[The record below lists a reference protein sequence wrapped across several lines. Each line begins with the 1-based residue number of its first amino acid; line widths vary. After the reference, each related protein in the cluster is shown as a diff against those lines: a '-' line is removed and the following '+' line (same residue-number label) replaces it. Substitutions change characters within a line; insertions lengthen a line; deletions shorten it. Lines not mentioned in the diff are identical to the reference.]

1 MCAHG
6 REANTYKICASP
18 FLKEFC
24 TRESASVSEAHWF
37 VSPRNRSVRGSFKPP
52 RAPRVRSGFEQRLIS
67 LRQKSE
73 FKFPP
78 KIWSARSAVCSAFP
92 PQNPDSARIRHAPR
106 GSSFANTIMN
116 NHTKK
121 FFIYTRKSTD
131 TEDRQVRSISDQLAE
146 LKSLAIKENIDVV
159 DVFVEKQTAKIP
171 GRPVFNEMLLR
182 IEQGEANGIL
192 AWHPDR
198 LARNSVDGGKIIYLL
213 DTGKIAELKFPTFW
227 CDPTPQG
234 KFMLSIAFS
243 QSKYYVDNLSENIK
257 RGHRN
262 KVKDGIWPQMAPL
275 GYVNKNR
282 KIVPDE
288 NIAPLIKK
296 TFEAYSSGSFT
307 LRQLRDKFNELG
319 LKRKS
324 GKELAVSNYQKLLKN
339 PIYTGLMLYNGEIH
353 EGKHEPIITKKLFDL
368 CQEVMMRKSK
378 PKTPK
383 LKPYVYRGF
392 FRCGECGC
400 FITTET
406 QKGHNYLRCTKRKN
420 PCSQKYTREE
430 IITSEIQKEIKKVSL
445 PDDWAKWMLVENE
458 KDKLVE
464 AQSST
469 LFADST
475 KADISLLDSKIEKLM
490 NAYLENALSLDEYR
504 DMKNKLVNEKQL
516 LKEKLS
522 AFEQK
527 ANNRFELTEKFLK
540 YNIEL
545 ANEGIN
551 EEKLHL
557 FKKVGSNFII
567 EARTVL
573 FEPRGAWK
581 ILSDS
586 EFFEGNAGVS
596 ALRADPISGSDSDF
610 QFWRA
615 TWVKYPHVQA
625 L

>member
-1 MCAHG
+1 
-6 REANTYKICASP
+6 
-18 FLKEFC
+18 
-24 TRESASVSEAHWF
+24 
-37 VSPRNRSVRGSFKPP
+37 
-52 RAPRVRSGFEQRLIS
+52 
-67 LRQKSE
+67 
-73 FKFPP
+73 
-78 KIWSARSAVCSAFP
+78 
-92 PQNPDSARIRHAPR
+92 
-106 GSSFANTIMN
+106 MN
-116 NHTKK
+116 NHTRK

-146 LKSLAIKENIDVV
+146 LKQLALKEDIDVV
-159 DVFVEKQTAKIP
+159 DIFVEKQTAKIP
-171 GRPVFNEMLLR
+171 GRPVFDEMLLR
-182 IEQGEANGIL
+182 IEQNEANGIL

-227 CDPTPQG
+227 CDTTPQG
-234 KFMLSIAFS
+234 KFMLSIAFP

-257 RGHRN
+257 RGKRN

-275 GYVNKNR
+275 GYINEGG
-282 KIVPDE
+282 KIVVDE

-339 PIYTGLMLYNGEIH
+339 P
-353 EGKHEPIITKKLFDL
+353 
-368 CQEVMMRKSK
+368 
-378 PKTPK
+378 
-383 LKPYVYRGF
+383 
-392 FRCGECGC
+392 
-400 FITTET
+400 
-406 QKGHNYLRCTKRKN
+406 
-420 PCSQKYTREE
+420 CSQKYTREE

-445 PDDWAKWMLVENE
+445 PDDWAKWMLAENE

-464 AQSST
+464 VQSST

-490 NAYLENALSLDEYR
+490 DAYLENALSLDEYR
-504 DMKNKLVNEKQL
+504 NMKNKLVNEKQL

-557 FKKVGSNFII
+557 YKKVGSNFQIKD
-567 EARTVL
+567 RTIF
-573 FEPRGAWK
+573 FEPRGAWR
-581 ILSDS
+581 ILLDS
-586 EFFEGNAGVS
+586 EFGGWNAEQT
-596 ALRADPISGSDSDF
+596 ALRADNIFGGNLNSE
-610 QFWRA
+610 FWRC
-615 TWVKYPHVQA
+615 VLNEVRMYFELNPDDQ
-625 L
+625 

>member
-1 MCAHG
+1 MG
-6 REANTYKICASP
+6 
-18 FLKEFC
+18 
-24 TRESASVSEAHWF
+24 
-37 VSPRNRSVRGSFKPP
+37 
-52 RAPRVRSGFEQRLIS
+52 
-67 LRQKSE
+67 
-73 FKFPP
+73 
-78 KIWSARSAVCSAFP
+78 SARSADTNVFP
-92 PQNPDSARIRHAPR
+92 PQNPESERIRHAER

-116 NHTKK
+116 NQTKK

-131 TEDRQVRSISDQLAE
+131 DKDRQVRSISDQLAE
-146 LKSLAIKENIDVV
+146 LKDLALKEQLEVI

-171 GRPVFNEMLLR
+171 GRPVFNEMLER
-182 IEQGEANGIL
+182 MEKGEASGIL

-198 LARNSVDGGKIIYLL
+198 LARNSVDGGKIIYLV
-213 DTGKIAELKFPTFW
+213 DTEVIKDLKFSTFW
-227 CDPTPQG
+227 FDPTPQG

-307 LRQLRDKFNELG
+307 LRQLRDKFNGLG

-353 EGKHEPIITKKLFDL
+353 EGKHEPIITKKLFDSV
-368 CQEVMMRKSK
+368 QGVMMRKSK
-378 PKTPK
+378 PHSKG
-383 LKPYVYRGF
+383 LKPFLYRGF

-445 PDDWAKWMLVENE
+445 PDDWAKWMLAENE
-458 KDKLVE
+458 KDKLAE

-469 LFADST
+469 LFADKT

-504 DMKNKLVNEKQL
+504 DMKSKFVNEKQL

-573 FEPRGAWK
+573 FEPRSAWR

-586 EFFEGNAGVS
+586 GFCGGNTFVS
-596 ALRADPISGSDSDF
+596 ALRADPISASDSDF
-610 QFWRA
+610 QFWRD
-615 TWVKYPHVQA
+615 TWVKC

>member
-1 MCAHG
+1 
-6 REANTYKICASP
+6 
-18 FLKEFC
+18 
-24 TRESASVSEAHWF
+24 
-37 VSPRNRSVRGSFKPP
+37 
-52 RAPRVRSGFEQRLIS
+52 
-67 LRQKSE
+67 
-73 FKFPP
+73 
-78 KIWSARSAVCSAFP
+78 
-92 PQNPDSARIRHAPR
+92 
-106 GSSFANTIMN
+106 MN
-116 NHTKK
+116 NQTKK

-131 TEDRQVRSISDQLAE
+131 DKDRQVRSISDQLAE
-146 LKSLAIKENIDVV
+146 LKSLALKEQLEVV

-171 GRPVFNEMLLR
+171 GRPVFNEMLER
-182 IEQGEANGIL
+182 MEAGEASGIL

-198 LARNSVDGGKIIYLL
+198 LARNSVDGGKIIYLV
-213 DTGKIAELKFPTFW
+213 DTEIIQDLKFSTFW
-227 CDPTPQG
+227 FDPTPQG

-296 TFEAYSSGSFT
+296 TFEVYSSGSFT
-307 LRQLRDKFNELG
+307 LRELRDKFNGLG

-353 EGKHEPIITKKLFDL
+353 EGKHEPIITKKLFDSV
-368 CQEVMMRKSK
+368 QEVMMRKSK
-378 PKTPK
+378 PKSRG
-383 LKPYVYRGF
+383 LKPFLYRGF

-445 PDDWAKWMLVENE
+445 PDDWAKWMLAENE
-458 KDKLVE
+458 KDKLAE
-464 AQSST
+464 AQSSA

-475 KADISLLDSKIEKLM
+475 KAEISLLDSKIEKLM
-490 NAYLENALSLDEYR
+490 NAYLESALSLEEYR
-504 DMKNKLVNEKQL
+504 DAKSALVNQKQL

-557 FKKVGSNFII
+557 FKKVGSNFQIKD
-567 EARTVL
+567 RTVL
-573 FEPRGAWK
+573 FEPRGAWRT
-581 ILSDS
+581 LLDS
-586 EFFEGNAGVS
+586 GFFGGNS
-596 ALRADPISGSDSDF
+596 EQTALRADHIFGSETEIQNWRRGRDSNPRSLAGHTHSKRAPSTTRPPLPIGVTSLTPDQKFCSIINCKSPQRRQKSCPSQNQAPVSERSNSPDTPWADF
-610 QFWRA
+610 QTKRKSPP
-615 TWVKYPHVQA
+615 TERLH
-625 L
+625 LELC

>member
-1 MCAHG
+1 M
-6 REANTYKICASP
+6 EAKNGVGAKRRHKRIPAKNS
-18 FLKEFC
+18 
-24 TRESASVSEAHWF
+24 RI
-37 VSPRNRSVRGSFKPP
+37 
-52 RAPRVRSGFEQRLIS
+52 QR
-67 LRQKSE
+67 
-73 FKFPP
+73 FF
-78 KIWSARSAVCSAFP
+78 
-92 PQNPDSARIRHAPR
+92 HAPR
-106 GSSFANTIMN
+106 GSLVCQYNFMN
-116 NHTKK
+116 NHTRK

-146 LKSLAIKENIDVV
+146 LKELAVKEQIEVV
-159 DVFVEKQTAKIP
+159 DIFVEKQTAKAP

-213 DTGKIAELKFPTFW
+213 DTEKLAELKFPTFW

-257 RGHRN
+257 RGKRN
-262 KVKDGIWPQMAPL
+262 KVKDGIWPQMSPL
-275 GYVNKNR
+275 GYLNVGGR
-282 KIVPDE
+282 IIVDK

-307 LRQLRDKFNELG
+307 LRELRDKFNELG
-319 LKRKS
+319 LKRRS

-353 EGKHEPIITKKLFDL
+353 EGKHEPIITKKLFDSV
-368 CQEVMMRKSK
+368 QEVMTRKSK
-378 PKTPK
+378 PKSRG
-383 LKPYVYRGF
+383 LKPFLYRGF

-420 PCSQKYTREE
+420 PCEQKYIREE
-430 IITSEIQKEIKKVSL
+430 LITSQIQNEIKKVSL
-445 PDDWAKWMLVENE
+445 PDDWAKWMIAENS
-458 KDKLVE
+458 KDRQSEVK
-464 AQSST
+464 SST
-469 LFADST
+469 LFVQNT
-475 KADISLLDSKIEKLM
+475 KDEIFSIEKKIEKLM
-490 NAYLENALSLDEYR
+490 ALYLDNSLSLEEYR
-504 DMKNKLVNEKQL
+504 ETKNQLVNQKQL

-540 YNIEL
+540 YNMEL
-545 ANEGIN
+545 ANECTN

-557 FKKVGSNFII
+557 YKKSVRTFKLRIEPSFLSHAERGKTFEFGNSWRECVCVGASRRPHF
-567 EARTVL
+567 
-573 FEPRGAWK
+573 G
-581 ILSDS
+581 
-586 EFFEGNAGVS
+586 
-596 ALRADPISGSDSDF
+596 F
-610 QFWRA
+610 QFRFPILA
-615 TWVKYPHVQA
+615 EEVRFELTVRLPRLLFSRQVH
-625 L
+625 

>member
-1 MCAHG
+1 MG
-6 REANTYKICASP
+6 
-18 FLKEFC
+18 
-24 TRESASVSEAHWF
+24 
-37 VSPRNRSVRGSFKPP
+37 
-52 RAPRVRSGFEQRLIS
+52 
-67 LRQKSE
+67 
-73 FKFPP
+73 
-78 KIWSARSAVCSAFP
+78 SARSADTNVFP
-92 PQNPDSARIRHAPR
+92 PKNPESERVRHAPR

-116 NHTKK
+116 NQTKK

-131 TEDRQVRSISDQLAE
+131 DKDRQVRSISDQLAE
-146 LKSLAIKENIDVV
+146 LKSLALKEQIDVV

-171 GRPVFNEMLLR
+171 GRPVFNEMMLR
-182 IEQGEANGIL
+182 MEAGEASGIL

-198 LARNSVDGGKIIYLL
+198 LARNSVDGGKIIYLV
-213 DTGKIAELKFPTFW
+213 DTGVIVEMKFPTFW
-227 CDPTPQG
+227 FDPTPQG

-296 TFEAYSSGSFT
+296 TFEAYSTGNFT

-353 EGKHEPIITKKLFDL
+353 EGKHEPIITKKLFDSV
-368 CQEVMMRKSK
+368 QEVMMRKSK
-378 PKTPK
+378 PHSKG
-383 LKPYVYRGF
+383 LKPFLYRGF

-445 PDDWAKWMLVENE
+445 PDDWAKWMLAENE

-573 FEPRGAWK
+573 FEPRGAWRT
-581 ILSDS
+581 LSDS
-586 EFFEGNAGVS
+586 GFFGGNTFVS
-596 ALRADPISGSDSDF
+596 ALRADPISASDSDF
-610 QFWRA
+610 QFLRREGDSNSS
-615 TWVKYPHVQA
+615 
-625 L
+625 

>member
-1 MCAHG
+1 M
-6 REANTYKICASP
+6 
-18 FLKEFC
+18 
-24 TRESASVSEAHWF
+24 
-37 VSPRNRSVRGSFKPP
+37 
-52 RAPRVRSGFEQRLIS
+52 
-67 LRQKSE
+67 
-73 FKFPP
+73 
-78 KIWSARSAVCSAFP
+78 
-92 PQNPDSARIRHAPR
+92 
-106 GSSFANTIMN
+106 
-116 NHTKK
+116 NHTRK

-146 LKSLAIKENIDVV
+146 LKELALKENIEVA
-159 DVFVEKQTAKIP
+159 DVFVEKQTAKVP

-182 IEQGEANGIL
+182 IEQNEASGIL

-213 DTGKIAELKFPTFW
+213 DTGKITELKFPTFW

-257 RGHRN
+257 RGKRN
-262 KVKDGIWPQMAPL
+262 KVKDGIWPQMSPL
-275 GYVNKNR
+275 GYINENG
-282 KIVPDE
+282 KIVLDSE
-288 NIAPLIKK
+288 IAPLIKK

-339 PIYTGLMLYNGEIH
+339 PIYTGLMLYNGEIF
-353 EGKHEPIITKKLFDL
+353 EGKHEPIISKKLFDFV
-368 CQEVMMRKSK
+368 QEVMMRKSK
-378 PKTPK
+378 PKGK
-383 LKPYVYRGF
+383 GLKPFLYRGF

-420 PCSQKYTREE
+420 PCEQKYVREE
-430 IITSEIQKEIKKVSL
+430 LVTSQIQEEIKKVSL
-445 PDDWAKWMLVENE
+445 PLDWLSWMIEENR
-458 KDKLVE
+458 KDQSSE
-464 AQSST
+464 IQSST
-469 LFADST
+469 LFADNLR
-475 KADISLLDSKIEKLM
+475 AEISLLDSKIEKLM
-490 NAYLENALSLDEYR
+490 TAYLESALSLEEYR
-504 DMKNKLVNEKQL
+504 DAKSTLVASKQL

-581 ILSDS
+581 NLLNSGI
-586 EFFEGNAGVS
+586 FGGNAFVS
-596 ALRADPISGSDSDF
+596 ALRADPISASDSDF
-610 QFWRA
+610 QFWRKREDSNLRYGCPYA
-615 TWVKYPHVQA
+615 
-625 L
+625 

>member
-1 MCAHG
+1 MG
-6 REANTYKICASP
+6 
-18 FLKEFC
+18 
-24 TRESASVSEAHWF
+24 
-37 VSPRNRSVRGSFKPP
+37 
-52 RAPRVRSGFEQRLIS
+52 
-67 LRQKSE
+67 
-73 FKFPP
+73 
-78 KIWSARSAVCSAFP
+78 SARSADSNVFP
-92 PQNPDSARIRHAPR
+92 PKNPESERVRHAPR

-116 NHTKK
+116 NQTKK

-131 TEDRQVRSISDQLAE
+131 DKDRQVRSISDQLAE
-146 LKSLAIKENIDVV
+146 LKELALKEQLEVV

-171 GRPVFNEMLLR
+171 GRPVFNEM
-182 IEQGEANGIL
+182 IERMEAGEASGIL

-198 LARNSVDGGKIIYLL
+198 LARNSVDGGKIIYLV
-213 DTGKIAELKFPTFW
+213 DTGVISEMKFPTFW
-227 CDPTPQG
+227 FDPTPQG

-282 KIVPDE
+282 VIVPDE

-353 EGKHEPIITKKLFDL
+353 EGKHEPIITKKLFDSV
-368 CQEVMMRKSK
+368 QEVMMRKSK
-378 PKTPK
+378 PHSKG
-383 LKPYVYRGF
+383 LKPFLYRGF

-445 PDDWAKWMLVENE
+445 PDDWAKWMIAENA
-458 KDKLVE
+458 KDRQSEV
-464 AQSST
+464 QSST
-469 LFADST
+469 LFVQNT
-475 KADISLLDSKIEKLM
+475 KDEIFSIEKKIEKLM
-490 NAYLENALSLDEYR
+490 TLYLDNSLSLEEYR
-504 DMKNKLVNEKQL
+504 ETKNRLVNQKQL
-516 LKEKLS
+516 FKEKLS
-522 AFEQK
+522 SFEQK

-540 YNIEL
+540 ANITNAEL
-545 ANEGIN
+545 ANEGIP
-551 EEKLHL
+551 EEIIRE
-557 FKKVGSNFII
+557 FKKVGSNFQIKD
-567 EARTVL
+567 RTVL

-581 ILSDS
+581 TLLDS
-586 EFFEGNAGVS
+586 GFGG
-596 ALRADPISGSDSDF
+596 G
-610 QFWRA
+610 
-615 TWVKYPHVQA
+615 K
-625 L
+625 

>member
-1 MCAHG
+1 MK
-6 REANTYKICASP
+6 N
-18 FLKEFC
+18 
-24 TRESASVSEAHWF
+24 
-37 VSPRNRSVRGSFKPP
+37 
-52 RAPRVRSGFEQRLIS
+52 Q
-67 LRQKSE
+67 
-73 FKFPP
+73 
-78 KIWSARSAVCSAFP
+78 
-92 PQNPDSARIRHAPR
+92 
-106 GSSFANTIMN
+106 
-116 NHTKK
+116 TKK

-131 TEDRQVRSISDQLAE
+131 DKDRQVRSISDQLAE
-146 LKSLAIKENIDVV
+146 LKDLALKEQLEIV

-171 GRPVFNEMLLR
+171 GRPVFNEMLER
-182 IEQGEANGIL
+182 MEKGEASGIL

-198 LARNSVDGGKIIYLL
+198 LARNSVDGGKIIYLV
-213 DTGKIAELKFPTFW
+213 DTEIIQDLKFSTFW
-227 CDPTPQG
+227 FDPTPQG

-307 LRQLRDKFNELG
+307 LRQLRDKFNGLG

-353 EGKHEPIITKKLFDL
+353 EGKHEPIITKKLFDSV
-368 CQEVMMRKSK
+368 QEVMMRKSK
-378 PKTPK
+378 PHSKG
-383 LKPYVYRGF
+383 LKPFLYRGF

-430 IITSEIQKEIKKVSL
+430 IITSEIQNEIKKVSL
-445 PDDWAKWMLVENE
+445 PDDWTKWMIAENT
-458 KDKLVE
+458 KDRQSEV
-464 AQSST
+464 QSST
-469 LFADST
+469 LFVDSA

-490 NAYLENALSLDEYR
+490 NAYLENALSLEEYR
-504 DMKNKLVNEKQL
+504 DAKSALVASKQL

-540 YNIEL
+540 YNMEL
-545 ANEGIN
+545 ANEGTN

-557 FKKVGSNFII
+557 YKKAGSNFII
-567 EARTVL
+567 KDRTVF

-581 ILSDS
+581 NLLNSGI
-586 EFFEGNAGVS
+586 FGGNAFVS
-596 ALRADPISGSDSDF
+596 ALRADHIFGGNLNSE
-610 QFWRA
+610 FWRYLLDK
-615 TWVKYPHVQA
+615 VRMFFEENPDDQNY
-625 L
+625 

>member
-1 MCAHG
+1 MG
-6 REANTYKICASP
+6 
-18 FLKEFC
+18 
-24 TRESASVSEAHWF
+24 
-37 VSPRNRSVRGSFKPP
+37 
-52 RAPRVRSGFEQRLIS
+52 
-67 LRQKSE
+67 
-73 FKFPP
+73 
-78 KIWSARSAVCSAFP
+78 SARSADTNVFP
-92 PQNPDSARIRHAPR
+92 QKNPESKRVRHAPR
-106 GSSFANTIMN
+106 GSSFANTIMKN
-116 NHTKK
+116 QTKK

-131 TEDRQVRSISDQLAE
+131 DKDRQVRSISDQLAE
-146 LKSLAIKENIDVV
+146 LKDLALKEQLEVV

-171 GRPVFNEMLLR
+171 GRPVFNEMMAR
-182 IEQGEANGIL
+182 MEAGEASGIL

-198 LARNSVDGGKIIYLL
+198 LARNSVDGGKIIYLV
-213 DTGKIAELKFPTFW
+213 DTEVIQDLKFSTFW
-227 CDPTPQG
+227 FDPTPQG

-353 EGKHEPIITKKLFDL
+353 EGKHEPIISKKLFDSV
-368 CQEVMMRKSK
+368 QEVMMRKSK
-378 PKTPK
+378 PHSKG
-383 LKPYVYRGF
+383 LKPFLYRGF

-445 PDDWAKWMLVENE
+445 PDDWASWMLSENE
-458 KDKLVE
+458 KDKMVE

-469 LFADST
+469 LFADKT
-475 KADISLLDSKIEKLM
+475 KADISLLNSKIEKLM
-490 NAYLENALSLDEYR
+490 NAYLESALSLDEYR

-540 YNIEL
+540 YNMEL

-557 FKKVGSNFII
+557 FKKVGSNFQIKD
-567 EARTVL
+567 RTVL
-573 FEPRGAWK
+573 FEPRGAWRT
-581 ILSDS
+581 LLDS
-586 EFFEGNAGVS
+586 GFFWGNTFVS
-596 ALRADPISGSDSDF
+596 ALRADPISASNSDF
-610 QFWRA
+610 QFWRRG
-615 TWVKYPHVQA
+615 WDSNPR
-625 L
+625 